1 MEEAT
6 TRKFRWFWAWQDELE
21 EAWLRQM
28 SQEGLHLVSVRPMG
42 IYTFVIGKPQ
52 DTVYRLDF
60 ISPQK
65 DKPAYLQLF
74 SDAGW
79 EHVGEMSGWQYF
91 RKSVQDGEVP
101 EIFTD
106 VETKVEKYRRLLA
119 FEVIIMIVLA
129 ITAPRYSNFIPS
141 IWGEVL
147 TLIFILLLMLYIYIV
162 VKTWMRINQ
171 LKRL

>member
-1 MEEAT
+1 MEKTT

-21 EAWLRQM
+21 ETWLREM
-28 SQEGLHLVSVRPMG
+28 SKEGLHLASVRPGG
-42 IYTFVIGKPQ
+42 IYTLIPGPPQ

-91 RKSVQDGEVP
+91 RRPFQGGDAP
-101 EIFTD
+101 EIFSD
-106 VETKVEKYRRLLA
+106 AESKVEKYRRLLA
-119 FEVIIMIVLA
+119 FETLILIILVITI
-129 ITAPRYSNFIPS
+129 PRYRTYLPYF
-141 IWGEVL
+141 WGEAL
-147 TLIFILLLMLYIYIV
+147 TLIFFLFLVLYMFLVI
-162 VKTWMRINQ
+162 KTWRRINQ